1 MESRDFDRRAS
12 AGHMLDEVLG
22 TDGRGVA
29 IAVVRAS
36 MIALAF
42 TMLGSISLLISSG
55 VHAQSSRSVGSPTS
69 CVMPAATPIEIASGL
84 NIPWSAV
91 RVGSEVLVSQRGTGE
106 IVAFRLG
113 ETLRSVGT
121 VPDVVARGDGG
132 MLGLAVLTEGT
143 NVWLYAYHSTISGNR
158 IVRMAYSE
166 GALGEVQPVLDGLP
180 GGRGHNG
187 GRIEF
192 GPDGMLYA
200 TVGETRNPNL
210 SQDPNSLA
218 GKILRMTPTGGVP
231 TDNPVRGSLVYS
243 LGHRNS
249 QGLAWDDRGQLWATD
264 FGDDGWDELN
274 RVEPG
279 GNYGWPVIEGRGGN
293 PAYIDPVMQWHTQ
306 EMGPSGLA
314 YVDGTFF
321 VAGLTGQRLWS
332 VTIDAAGNPEAT
344 AHYAG
349 EFGRVRHVFEG
360 NDGNLWFLTNG
371 RRGDPDGQVLSVPL
385 GSLAAPEC
393 SRASAAGG
401 RGGVPATVP

>member
-1 MESRDFDRRAS
+1 
-12 AGHMLDEVLG
+12 
-22 TDGRGVA
+22 
-29 IAVVRAS
+29 
-36 MIALAF
+36 
-42 TMLGSISLLISSG
+42 
-55 VHAQSSRSVGSPTS
+55 
-69 CVMPAATPIEIASGL
+69 

-91 RVGSEVLVSQRGTGE
+91 HVGSEVLVSQRGTGE
-106 IVAFRLG
+106 IVAFRPG

-132 MLGLAVLTEGT
+132 MLGLAVLTESA
-143 NVWLYAYHSTISGNR
+143 NVWLYAYYSTISGNR

-293 PAYIDPVMQWHTQ
+293 PAYI
-306 EMGPSGLA
+306 
-314 YVDGTFF
+314 
-321 VAGLTGQRLWS
+321 
-332 VTIDAAGNPEAT
+332 
-344 AHYAG
+344 
-349 EFGRVRHVFEG
+349 
-360 NDGNLWFLTNG
+360 
-371 RRGDPDGQVLSVPL
+371 
-385 GSLAAPEC
+385 
-393 SRASAAGG
+393 
-401 RGGVPATVP
+401 